1 MAFLYNSAMFVAA
14 WFAPGNPL
22 SDYWRRNMDP
32 DLNPFRGIYQL
43 NSFDLAIMLPYFF
56 VMIILAAYGIHRYA
70 LVYNY
75 YKNRKRVPGP
85 PPEITSWP
93 NVTVQ
98 LPIYNERYV
107 IERLV
112 EAVSQFDY
120 PREHL
125 EIQVLDDSTDQ
136 TQQVA
141 RDCVERYRALGVP
154 ICYIHRD
161 NREGYK
167 AGALQDG
174 LKSATGEFVAIFD
187 ADFIPPADFLRRTV
201 PYFTDEKLAMVQTR
215 WSYINR
221 H

>member
-1 MAFLYNSAMFVAA
+1 VNSLYNLTISTVA
-14 WFAPGNPL
+14 WLAPGNPL
-22 SDYWRRNMDP
+22 SDFWRRNMDP
-32 DLNPFRGIYQL
+32 ASNPFRGIYQL

-56 VMIILAAYGIHRYA
+56 VMIVLAVYGIHRYA

-85 PPEITSWP
+85 APEIATWP
-93 NVTVQ
+93 KVTVQ

-120 PREHL
+120 PHGLL

-136 TQQVA
+136 TREIA
-141 RDCVERYRALGVP
+141 RDCVDRYRALGLP
-154 ICYIHRD
+154 ISYIHRD

-167 AGALQDG
+167 AGALQ
-174 LKSATGEFVAIFD
+174 
-187 ADFIPPADFLRRTV
+187 
-201 PYFTDEKLAMVQTR
+201 
-215 WSYINR
+215 
-221 H
+221 